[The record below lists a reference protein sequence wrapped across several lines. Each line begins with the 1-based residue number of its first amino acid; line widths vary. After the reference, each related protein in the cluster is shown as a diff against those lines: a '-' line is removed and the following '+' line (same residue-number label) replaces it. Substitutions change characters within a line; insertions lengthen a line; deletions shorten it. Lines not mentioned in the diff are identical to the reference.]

1 MVLRQSAQKENNH
14 YFEYRFHN
22 LIGEPEWRIVGLEKC
37 YGPKIYAWRKVQKHG
52 NSLCL
57 TKIEGFFRPN

>member
-22 LIGEPEWRIVGLEKC
+22 LIGELVANSGMRKVLRFK
-37 YGPKIYAWRKVQKHG
+37 YARHRVQKHG

-57 TKIEGFFRPN
+57 PKIEGFFRPN